1 MIKPSSLVIASSA
14 ALAFVSTQANAQT
27 VLFSDNFNRTDNR
40 NVQAEQV
47 GIVNNTGGSLLAG
60 APGTVYSQPHLD
72 PNNAYP
78 TYGTQDGNAGNGGG
92 AAISSGQLE
101 LSIGAGTANAY
112 VNHNFTDGSI
122 LSSGGFTVSLD
133 VTGYGNNTFGY
144 GGAFAIGMTAAEAAS
159 AGDAYGD
166 SDPSMTRAWNDGG
179 SPNSTIGNN
188 ISQIGSQPVV
198 SDFWLAIR
206 GNKTLVWGGNA
217 GVIYGVTGL
226 AAKTGTISASFDV
239 SDFNAGSTVNAH
251 IFLDGI
257 EVGTN
262 SFNWSDSDANYI
274 GLDSRDGSGVYMD
287 NFTISTVPEPT
298 SVALL
303 LVGATG
309 LFIRRRRA

>member
-1 MIKPSSLVIASSA
+1 MIKPSSLILASSVV
-14 ALAFVSTQANAQT
+14 LAMVSSRTNAQT

-40 NVQAEQV
+40 NIQAEQT
-47 GIVNNTGGSLLAG
+47 GIINNTGGSLLAG
-60 APGTVYSQPHLD
+60 APGTVYFQPHLD

-92 AAISSGQLE
+92 AAISSSQLD

-122 LSSGGFTVSLD
+122 LASGGFSVSLD

-159 AGDAYGD
+159 AGDAYGNT
-166 SDPSMTRAWNDGG
+166 DPSMTRAWNDGG
-179 SPNSTIGNN
+179 TPNSTIGND
-188 ISQIGSQPVV
+188 ISLIGTQPVI

-206 GNKTLVWGGNA
+206 GNNTLVWGGNA

-226 AAKTGTISASFDV
+226 AAKTGTISATFNV
-239 SDFNAGSTVNAH
+239 SDFNAGSTVDAH

-262 SFNWSDSDANYI
+262 SFTWSDSDANYI
-274 GLDSRDGSGVYMD
+274 GLDSRDAAGVTMD

-298 SVALL
+298 AVALV
-303 LVGATG
+303 LVGVAG
-309 LFIRRRRA
+309 LLIRRRKA